1 VPVFA
6 KNVTIQNCKLG
17 LSSHHSIHGNNNEGV
32 TLKQVQMFDFEVA
45 GVALNGATQ
54 VLMDGLTIGPSLKQT
69 FPAHLSQALFMD
81 HIVNDLMPT
90 ETALTDV
97 RGSTKVTLRGQELS
111 VADVFA
117 TLRSDLQEYANSGG
131 GPLATLFGDGSG
143 LPDGSAIYGLLLHR
157 SGVAI
162 NDFGFCPDDGP
173 APEELMVRGV
183 TLRNIEIRGLSV
195 QVDQATA
202 TVQDGS
208 KVLGLGGDIFKV
220 TKNWD
225 AANHYAY
232 TGSSF
237 SDAQIALGVLR
248 ERLAADGAPAD
259 TVKFFLGSSSIPKV
273 IQRWA
278 AGDLSGQETAAWVQE
293 LMGGKGQTRF
303 DCSHDAMGHFNK
315 GAVGMRLGF
324 QEDVRVTG
332 VTIADLANIGV
343 ENAAPYCSVTDVTY
357 KGLDVRGVSLAH
369 VKDMHDFDV
378 HQEGT
383 FSSTRTDRVFPVTH
397 IQNMRADDANA
408 MG

>member
-1 VPVFA
+1 
-6 KNVTIQNCKLG
+6 
-17 LSSHHSIHGNNNEGV
+17 
-32 TLKQVQMFDFEVA
+32 
-45 GVALNGATQ
+45 
-54 VLMDGLTIGPSLKQT
+54 
-69 FPAHLSQALFMD
+69 
-81 HIVNDLMPT
+81 
-90 ETALTDV
+90 
-97 RGSTKVTLRGQELS
+97 
-111 VADVFA
+111 
-117 TLRSDLQEYANSGG
+117 
-131 GPLATLFGDGSG
+131 
-143 LPDGSAIYGLLLHR
+143 
-157 SGVAI
+157 
-162 NDFGFCPDDGP
+162 
-173 APEELMVRGV
+173 
-183 TLRNIEIRGLSV
+183 
-195 QVDQATA
+195 
-202 TVQDGS
+202 
-208 KVLGLGGDIFKV
+208 V